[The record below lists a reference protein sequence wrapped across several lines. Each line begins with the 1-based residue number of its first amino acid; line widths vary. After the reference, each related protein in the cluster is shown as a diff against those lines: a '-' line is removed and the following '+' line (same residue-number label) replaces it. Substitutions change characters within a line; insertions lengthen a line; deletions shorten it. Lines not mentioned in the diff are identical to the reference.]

1 VAILEALVGAFLA
14 VLRPKAS
21 LVVENL
27 VLRQQLAVL
36 RSRTPRPRLRPI
48 DRVFWVLPCCPETG
62 PGMNLGAFAAAA
74 AADAGTTG
82 DYRAPL

>member
-1 VAILEALVGAFLA
+1 MHLQRDWAQMVRVGRSPAYRKLRSDSAVTPASDRAKVAVVMAILEALAGAFLA

-36 RSRTPRPRLRPI
+36 RRR
-48 DRVFWVLPCCPETG
+48 
-62 PGMNLGAFAAAA
+62 
-74 AADAGTTG
+74 
-82 DYRAPL
+82 